1 MAAIVRAGGP
11 FFAVDEVATL
21 EFPLASIRCKEISNT
36 RAATRNGFLK
46 HFFGDV
52 KEDVDVGN
60 GEATG
65 DGIGVKA
72 GAEQDLV
79 RINVSDPCDHLL
91 VHE

>member
-21 EFPLASIRCKEISNT
+21 EFPLASIRCEEISNA

-46 HFFGDV
+46 HFFGHLEEVLDF
-52 KEDVDVGN
+52 GN

-65 DGIGVKA
+65 FGIGVKP
-72 GAEQDLV
+72 GAEQDFV